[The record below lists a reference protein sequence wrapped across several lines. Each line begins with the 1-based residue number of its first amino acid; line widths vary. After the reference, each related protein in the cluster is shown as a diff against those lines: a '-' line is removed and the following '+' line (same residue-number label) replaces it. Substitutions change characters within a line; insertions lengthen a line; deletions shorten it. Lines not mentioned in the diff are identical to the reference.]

1 MGSVL
6 KRFVLLLLI
15 MLGIALTYIFTTF
28 KFDSGK
34 EVELRLQ
41 DSHGSLVSLS
51 FSNNMV
57 TAIQGETDLAAFFGV
72 GYAHARDRLWQLEV
86 QRRFAKGE
94 LSAVFGEDTVTIDAQ
109 MRALGLYHA
118 AEKALQSLSPQAQNS
133 LKAYAAGINY
143 YLAQSAQLPPEFV
156 LLDVYPDPWQPLDTL
171 AMAKLLAYNLSDGMW
186 QDLTR
191 FSSLRILD
199 KQAQFELFYSH
210 CQDAYQTLASPS
222 AGTEQIN
229 LASLTNLHTA
239 LEQQRLRGG
248 QYVGSN
254 AWAVAAKHTQSGH
267 AIVSGDPHLGLK
279 APSPWYAVS
288 VKGDKIDAAG
298 MSLTGIPVVI
308 FGQNKQVAWTATNM
322 MADTQDL
329 QLERINPQNR
339 SQYWYQGQWQEFS
352 YRTEYIAVR
361 AQFPE
366 ALRPASPARKIT
378 IRETLNG
385 PVINDVF
392 GISDTPMSLR
402 WTALLDRDTSYDA
415 FYQLNYARNWQDFRD
430 ALGLLTAPAL
440 NFLYGD
446 IDGLIGYQ
454 AAGLLPRKT
463 TPLGLYPVAD
473 DGVAESWQSFIPFT
487 ELPST
492 FNPDSGILVSAN
504 NRITN
509 ADYPYY
515 ISCDWAPDFR
525 KDRITQ
531 LLEEKINQGVKLT
544 AGDMQVI
551 QTDEF
556 SADALVLRTYLS
568 QIEARSETQRQA
580 IDLITS
586 WDGQMSAHSNAATV
600 FYVWAKHIRNGL
612 FGDDFQLSYRLDS
625 VAEQQWL
632 SNLYRN
638 TSYTQVATALT
649 EQADLWCTK
658 QCNEVVLDAL
668 DSAIAELRKQLGS
681 DMSDWLWGDIH
692 QTVYFHD
699 PFSRVDLLKPLFEI
713 RNSTGGGPNTI
724 KVSVPN
730 YVDSVGYERRFGVSH
745 RQIMVV
751 DGSYHQHLF
760 SNSTSQTGNP
770 LSFSYSAGSDEMNGD
785 QYQPISNPSSTRKV
799 Q

>member
-15 MLGIALTYIFTTF
+15 ILGIVLTYIFTTF
-28 KFDSGK
+28 KFDNGK
-34 EVELRLQ
+34 EVELNLS
-41 DSHGSLVSLS
+41 DPHGSLVSLS
-51 FSNNMV
+51 LGNNMV
-57 TAIQGETDLAAFFGV
+57 TAIEGETDLAAFFGV

-86 QRRFAKGE
+86 QRRFAKGA
-94 LSAVFGEDTVTIDAQ
+94 LSAVFGADTVTIDAQ
-109 MRALGLYHA
+109 MRALGLYSA
-118 AEKALQSLSPQAQNS
+118 AEKALQSLSPQAQSS
-133 LKAYAAGINY
+133 LKAYAEGINY
-143 YLAQSAQLPPEFV
+143 YLKEHAQLPPEFV
-156 LLDVYPDPWQPLDTL
+156 LLDVTPEPWQPLDTL
-171 AMAKLLAYNLSDGMW
+171 AMTKLLAYDLSDSMW

-191 FSSLRILD
+191 FSSLQVLD
-199 KQAQFELFYSH
+199 EQAQLGLFYSH
-210 CQDAYQTLASPS
+210 CEDVYQTQTTPLAGP
-222 AGTEQIN
+222 EQIN
-229 LASLTNLHTA
+229 LLSLTNLHTT
-239 LEQQRLRGG
+239 LEQQRLKGG

-254 AWAVAAKHTQSGH
+254 AWAVAAKHTESGH

-288 VKGDKIDAAG
+288 VQGDKIDAAG
-298 MSLTGIPVVI
+298 MSLVGIPVVI
-308 FGQNKQVAWTATNM
+308 FGQNKQLAWSATNM

-329 QLERINPQNR
+329 QLERVNPQDR

-352 YRTEYIAVR
+352 YRTEYIEVR
-361 AQFPE
+361 AQFPQ
-366 ALRPASPARKIT
+366 ALRPVSPARKIT

-415 FYQLNYARNWQDFRD
+415 FYQLNYAQNWQDFRG

-446 IDGLIGYQ
+446 VNGQIGYQ

-463 TPLGLYPVAD
+463 TPMGLHPVAG
-473 DGVAESWQSFIPFT
+473 DGVMASWQNFIPYT
-487 ELPST
+487 EMPSI

-504 NRITN
+504 NRITSS
-509 ADYPYY
+509 DYPYY

-531 LLEEKINQGVKLT
+531 LLEEKINQGTKLT
-544 AGDMQVI
+544 VEDMQVI
-551 QTDEF
+551 QADEF
-556 SADALVLRTYLS
+556 STDALALQTYLS
-568 QIEARSETQRQA
+568 QVEAQSEEQRQA
-580 IDLITS
+580 IALIAS
-586 WDGQMSAHSNAATV
+586 WDGQMSAHSNAAAV
-600 FYVWAKHIRNGL
+600 FFVWARHIRNGL
-612 FGDDFQLSYRLDS
+612 FGDDFQLSYRLDGM
-625 VAEQQWL
+625 ADQQWL

-649 EQADLWCTK
+649 EQAELWCTG
-658 QCNEVVLDAL
+658 QCTEVVLDAL
-668 DSAIAELRKQLGS
+668 DKAIAELSKQLGN
-681 DMSDWLWGDIH
+681 DMNSWLWGDIH

-699 PFSRVDLLKPLFEI
+699 PFSQVDLLKPLFEI
-713 RNSTGGGPNTI
+713 RNNTGGGPNTI
-724 KVSVPN
+724 KVSAPN

-751 DGSYHQHLF
+751 DGTYQQHVF

-770 LSFSYSAGSDEMNGD
+770 LSLSYSAGSDEMNGE
-785 QYQPISNPSSTRKV
+785 QYQPISNPSNTRNV